1 MSLFF
6 RLHRFAL
13 CASLVALFGAAH
25 ADERNEIERLFHA
38 GDTAAALQR
47 ADRAIAAAPRDAQL
61 RFLKAVMLGEL
72 NRRAEAEAMYLGL
85 TQDFPE
91 LPEPYN
97 NLAVLYAA
105 NGELG
110 KAREALELALRNDP
124 SYATAHEN
132 LGDVYVR
139 LAVQSYERARGT
151 GADLQRKLQLA
162 RQLLLRVGTVSVA
175 PAQP

>member
-1 MSLFF
+1 M
-6 RLHRFAL
+6 L
-13 CASLVALFGAAH
+13 CAALLTMAGHAH
-25 ADERNEIERLFHA
+25 ADERSEIEQLFRS

-47 ADRAIAAAPRDAQL
+47 ADHAIAAAPRDAQL
-61 RFLKAVMLGEL
+61 RFFKGVMLGEL
-72 NRRAEAEAMYLGL
+72 NRHAEAEAIYLGL

-105 NGELG
+105 SGELG

-124 SYATAHEN
+124 AYATAHEN

-139 LAVQSYERARGT
+139 MAVQSYERAGGS
-151 GADLQRKLQLA
+151 GAELQRKLQLA
-162 RQLLLRVGTVSVA
+162 RQLLLRVGTT
-175 PAQP
+175 QLNR